1 MDKRPSPRLKLI
13 PGENRLRGQVI
24 ECFFR
29 GSCMG
34 EDEAKERFE
43 QLARRLNH
51 RASLRLVD
59 QASGE
64 APVSRSDDRD
74 R

>member
-1 MDKRPSPRLKLI
+1 LKLI
-13 PGENRLRGQVI
+13 SGENRLRAQVI

-29 GSCMG
+29 GSCLG
-34 EDEAKERFE
+34 EEEAMARFE

-59 QASGE
+59 RESGIGS
-64 APVSRSDDRD
+64 APRPDKPSTGDSGSGDS
-74 R
+74 

>member
-1 MDKRPSPRLKLI
+1 MDKRPSPTLKLI

-29 GSCMG
+29 GAFLG
-34 EDEAKERFE
+34 EEEAMARFE

-51 RASLRLVD
+51 RASLKLID
-59 QASGE
+59 STACNDPDTGPTAE
-64 APVSRSDDRD
+64 
-74 R
+74 